1 MNYELINEM
10 IGLMDFD
17 LIEAADEI
25 PQQKKTTRMT
35 AFAKPWMK
43 WAVAAVLIVVIGV
56 GTQVA
61 LNMMGVF
68 KNDNIVAP
76 SGGSDNSAVISPIDS
91 SEDESSSEQSS
102 EDSESQAHNGKSQYS
117 SESPAQSGG
126 EGTSG
131 SSTETPDVSS
141 GEPSGDLPDQP
152 EGEFVKDNMP
162 AVTYKINGEYKT
174 FNYQNS
180 TAVVDSGSSY
190 VIDHYVCA
198 DGNAVSKYADA
209 EGLLQ
214 YTNNNADMIPGIE
227 KEITAEEA
235 IDAAIIFVLNTDI
248 EISGLET
255 SSISFVY
262 SDGIYSIV
270 FVANM
275 GDVEV
280 CVDKTGRLKSLT
292 VKKHTY

>member
-1 MNYELINEM
+1 MNYELINEI
-10 IGLMDFD
+10 IGLIDFD
-17 LIEAADEI
+17 LIEAAAAAPAI
-25 PQQKKTTRMT
+25 AQKG
-35 AFAKPWMK
+35 AVKPWLK
-43 WAVAAVLIVVIGV
+43 WAAAAVAIAVIAI
-56 GTQVA
+56 GTPIA

-102 EDSESQAHNGKSQYS
+102 EDSESQAHNGQSQYS

-131 SSTETPDVSS
+131 SSTETPDESSS
-141 GEPSGDLPDQP
+141 GTPSGDLPDQP

-209 EGLLQ
+209 EGFLQ

-280 CVDKTGRLKSLT
+280 CVDKTGRLKSLS
-292 VKKHTY
+292 VKKHTN